1 MPKPLQ
7 RSRISE
13 MIEATSKTSISDND
27 LLEMKEMDE
36 RLSFTMNFYSI
47 LSMVAFF
54 GKHEML
60 PFFACRM
67 TQLTLESGLCKHSI
81 NGLVLYV

>member
-1 MPKPLQ
+1 MEAYALCHETLSQLGEEMPKPLQ
-7 RSRISE
+7 SCRISKI
-13 MIEATSKTSISDND
+13 IEATSKSISDND

-60 PFFACRM
+60 PFFACR
-67 TQLTLESGLCKHSI
+67 
-81 NGLVLYV
+81 